1 MGKASLTFNIFR
13 EVRPSEHWY
22 TVIKTMFGTPA
33 QFRMGHQ
40 LARQD
45 EYVTHQNLSSQEVT
59 ILNFSSDNIVAK
71 RSRNNKFRPAYGFG
85 KRKRSM
91 LPVFP
96 EDDLNNDYD
105 EYNVDYQIGFY
116 TKILTGYEE

>member
-1 MGKASLTFNIFR
+1 MGSLPAEQQQRMVDLSLISLLLLSITATSFSFHGPAAVSYFYPHLEQR

-45 EYVTHQNLSSQEVT
+45 D
-59 ILNFSSDNIVAK
+59 SDNIVAK
-71 RSRNNKFRPAYGFG
+71 RSRNNKFRRAYGFG

-96 EDDLNNDYD
+96 EDDLNN
-105 EYNVDYQIGFY
+105 
-116 TKILTGYEE
+116 